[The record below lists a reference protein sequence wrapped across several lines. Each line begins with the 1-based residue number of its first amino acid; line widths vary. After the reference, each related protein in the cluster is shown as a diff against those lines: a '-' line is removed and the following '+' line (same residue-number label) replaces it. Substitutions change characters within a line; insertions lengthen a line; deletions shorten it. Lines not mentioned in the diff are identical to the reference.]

1 MTWRVSTARVAWLG
15 LGLAAAVVTWLTG
28 ARATAD
34 HARILVTPF
43 TILFGVVSLQLSSLA
58 AHPLYPGDWKIA
70 KLHAEELRDFA
81 LRYVVLFY
89 AYVASVGLLVLAAL
103 WGNCV
108 FGRLVLCFAG
118 GVFAAS
124 FGVPISIARH
134 QLRLIEQKVEERLRE
149 SAEEFRVE
157 SRKSDGQG
165 TTL

>member
-1 MTWRVSTARVAWLG
+1 MMWRVSTARVAWLG
-15 LGLAAAVVTWLTG
+15 LGLAAAAVTWLTC

-58 AHPLYPGDWKIA
+58 ANPLYPGDWKIA

-81 LRYVVLFY
+81 LRYLVLFY
-89 AYVASVGLLVLAAL
+89 AYVAAVGLLVLAAL
-103 WGNCV
+103 WDSPL
-108 FGRLVLCFAG
+108 FGRLVLCFAA

-157 SRKSDGQG
+157 RPQSNDRASP
-165 TTL
+165 